1 MNKGTEIVLKVH
13 VMVSV
18 IESQGIWMKAAINDI
33 GKKFGSK
40 SWRVL
45 YDMEIILNFF
55 CR

>member
-18 IESQGIWMKAAINDI
+18 MESQGTGMKVAINDI

-40 SWRVL
+40 SWRAL
-45 YDMEIILNFF
+45 YDMEVILNFF